1 MSVLVPHAFPESEP
15 VTAEA
20 VAKSLGLFEVDDRL
34 TTFIQVARQS
44 LEGLQGWL
52 GRALITQTWDLY
64 LDAFPCD
71 ELRLPFPPF
80 QKVDEIVVTNSAGAE
95 TVVDPTRYRALK
107 GEFGVIVPVGDW
119 PRASVGARQQ
129 GVRVRFTCGYG
140 APEDLAKQAA
150 PIVQAVTLMAGR
162 LLAASRADMALRN
175 RTVEGV
181 GSTSWMNPDDVRKG
195 ITATE
200 DALLAPF
207 RVWS

>member
-1 MSVLVPHAFPESEP
+1 MSVLVLHTPPASEP

-20 VAKSLGLFEVDDRL
+20 VAASLGLFEADARL
-34 TTFIQVARQS
+34 GGFIQVARQS
-44 LEGLQGWL
+44 LEGVQGWL
-52 GRALITQTWDLY
+52 GRALVTQTWDLY
-64 LDAFPCD
+64 LDAFPAD

-80 QKVDEIVVTNSAGAE
+80 QRIDEIAVTDGQGVETLLPSA
-95 TVVDPTRYRALK
+95 RYRALK
-107 GEFGVIVPVGDW
+107 GEFGIVVPNGGW
-119 PRASVGARQQ
+119 PNVGAERQ

-140 APEDLAKQAA
+140 DTAEEVAAKAA
-150 PIVQAVTLMAGR
+150 PIVQAITLMAGR
-162 LLAASRADMALRN
+162 LLSASRADMAMRA